1 MSKPKFDP
9 KTTQKLLT
17 SYQST
22 ISHYTLENDLLS
34 SQLEDLKTTL
44 SLNQNLLYDYIK
56 STIGANDEITAL
68 INESQTLWE
77 ENEQLIKQKHEL
89 EMKTSKLQELIED
102 TPTEIRDE
110 LKYINE
116 ANEKMKNELIE
127 KDNTI
132 KKLKAELDKTR
143 RNALFKSARTEV
155 LVTEPTKINVEINH
169 ELLNTKAILIKVS
182 NMHAQEKKRAA
193 KLDKEVKSLQ
203 EEIIALKKSAPIDN
217 NSNTYNS
224 NNNNNC
230 SYCGSEGNNNNNNEN
245 GISSLKQN
253 KILTSFGNLQKVT
266 VGQKP
271 IKTQAVVMKDDA
283 NKNKNLIN
291 DPFGVISSSEYNN
304 KNNDNSYNNE
314 SDNDNNNS
322 DSNSG
327 GSDDNNNSGNNNIN
341 NNIHKK
347 HSSKKPKNKHKEL
360 EMLTEEYS
368 KLKKQNEEYENK
380 IQKYKSIYKE
390 MKNKIKN
397 LNQTTSP
404 SSRIPQRN
412 NYQFPLQPTST
423 TDEATTSHKN

>member
-203 EEIIALKKSAPIDN
+203 EEIIALKKSAPNENIPN
-217 NSNTYNS
+217 NSNAYNN

-230 SYCGSEGNNNNNNEN
+230 SYYGSEGNNNEN
-245 GISSLKQN
+245 GLSQKQNVSN

-266 VGQKP
+266 IGKNP
-271 IKTQAVVMKDDA
+271 IKTQTVVMKDDA
-283 NKNKNLIN
+283 NIKKNLIN

-304 KNNDNSYNNE
+304 NKVNNDNSYNNE
-314 SDNDNNNS
+314 SDNENS
-322 DSNSG
+322 DSNSNN
-327 GSDDNNNSGNNNIN
+327 SNDNDNNID
-341 NNIHKK
+341 KK

-397 LNQTTSP
+397 LNVQTSS

-412 NYQFPLQPTST
+412 SYQFPQPTST
-423 TDEATTSHKN
+423 TDEATSHKN

>member
-22 ISHYTLENDLLS
+22 ISHYTVENDLLS

-56 STIGANDEITAL
+56 STIGENEEIAAL
-68 INESQTLWE
+68 ISESQALWE

-143 RNALFKSARTEV
+143 KNALFKSARTEV

-193 KLDKEVKSLQ
+193 RLDKEVKSLQ
-203 EEIIALKKSAPIDN
+203 EEIIALKKSAPIEN
-217 NSNTYNS
+217 IPHNSNAY
-224 NNNNNC
+224 NNNC
-230 SYCGSEGNNNNNNEN
+230 SCYGSEGNNNNNEN
-245 GISSLKQN
+245 GVSQKQN
-253 KILTSFGNLQKVT
+253 ISNKMLTPFGNMPKVA
-266 VGQKP
+266 VGKKP
-271 IKTQAVVMKDDA
+271 IQTQAVVMKDEA
-283 NKNKNLIN
+283 NRNKNLVN

-304 KNNDNSYNNE
+304 NNVDDNNSYNNE
-314 SDNDNNNS
+314 LDDESS
-322 DSNSG
+322 DSNSNN
-327 GSDDNNNSGNNNIN
+327 SNDNN
-341 NNIHKK
+341 KK
-347 HSSKKPKNKHKEL
+347 PSNKKPKNKHKEL

-397 LNQTTSP
+397 LNQTSP
-404 SSRIPQRN
+404 SPRMPQRN
-412 NYQFPLQPTST
+412 SYQFPQPAST
-423 TDEATTSHKN
+423 TDDTTSHKN

>member
-56 STIGANDEITAL
+56 STIGVNDEITAL
-68 INESQTLWE
+68 ITESQTLWE

-203 EEIIALKKSAPIDN
+203 EEIIALKKSAAIDN

-224 NNNNNC
+224 NNNNC
-230 SYCGSEGNNNNNNEN
+230 SFYGSEGNNNNNNDN
-245 GISSLKQN
+245 GISSHKQN

-266 VGQKP
+266 VGKKP
-271 IKTQAVVMKDDA
+271 IKTQAVVMKDGA
-283 NKNKNLIN
+283 NKNKNSIN

-304 KNNDNSYNNE
+304 NNNDNSYNNE
-314 SDNDNNNS
+314 SDNDNNDNS
-322 DSNSG
+322 DSNSNN
-327 GSDDNNNSGNNNIN
+327 SNDNNNNNNIRN
-341 NNIHKK
+341 K

-404 SSRIPQRN
+404 SSRMPQRN